1 MNFLV
6 VIGGPTAAGKT
17 ALALDVARHFG
28 CEIISADSRQFFRE
42 TEIGTAKPS
51 SEELLAVPHHFINS
65 LSIGESYDTARFE
78 DDVLRHLEGAFLK
91 NRIQVMAGGSGLY
104 IEAVLN
110 GLDPLPARN
119 TELREELEKTLKEK
133 GIESLQV
140 ILRDLDPEAA
150 STLDMNNPSRLIRA
164 IELCR
169 LTGAPLSALR
179 TGRQTTRNFIPVLI
193 AVSPDREKLYR
204 RIDRRVIQMMER
216 GLLEEVKGLFEKRH
230 LNALRTVGYSEL
242 FEHLEGKY
250 TLEEAVRLIQQHTRN
265 YAKRQLTWFRNR
277 GEYTW
282 FDPDDSEGVLRFISE
297 KTAGRGH

>member
-28 CEIISADSRQFFRE
+28 CEILSADSRQFFRE
-42 TEIGTAKPS
+42 MDIGTAKPS

-65 LSIGESYDTARFE
+65 LSIGEAYDTARFE
-78 DDVLRHLEGAFLK
+78 ADALRYLESAFLK

-110 GLDPLPARN
+110 GLDVLPGRDAVI
-119 TELREELEKTLKEK
+119 REELEDTLNEK
-133 GIESLQV
+133 GIEALQEM
-140 ILRDLDPEAA
+140 LRDLDPEA
-150 STLDMNNPSRLIRA
+150 TTELDMNNPSRLIRA

-169 LTGAPLSALR
+169 ITGAPLSALR
-179 TGRQTTRNFIPVLI
+179 TGRQTTRNFTPILL
-193 AVSPDREKLYR
+193 AVTPDRETLYR
-204 RIDRRVIQMMER
+204 RIDQRVLRMMEQ
-216 GLLEEVKGLFEKRH
+216 GLLEEAKGLFEKRH

-250 TLEEAVRLIQQHTRN
+250 PLDEAVRLIQKHTRN

-282 FDPDDSEGVLRFISE
+282 FDPEDTETMIRFISE
-297 KTAGRGH
+297 RTVG